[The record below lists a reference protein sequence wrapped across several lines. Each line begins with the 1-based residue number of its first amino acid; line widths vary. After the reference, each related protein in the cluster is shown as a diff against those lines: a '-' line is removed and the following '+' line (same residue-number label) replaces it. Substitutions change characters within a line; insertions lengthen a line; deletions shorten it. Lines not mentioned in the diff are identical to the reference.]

1 MSSTVLS
8 FSPKKKGLS
17 LGVVAFLSLVSVTD
31 PSCTCGA
38 GHSVNGRAQMLSIE
52 LVQAVGLLRNG
63 RRRAADVGGLFGL
76 CLWSVFVVPAP
87 GETSP

>member
-1 MSSTVLS
+1 
-8 FSPKKKGLS
+8 
-17 LGVVAFLSLVSVTD
+17 
-31 PSCTCGA
+31 
-38 GHSVNGRAQMLSIE
+38 MLSIE

-63 RRRAADVGGLFGL
+63 GRRAADGGGLFGL